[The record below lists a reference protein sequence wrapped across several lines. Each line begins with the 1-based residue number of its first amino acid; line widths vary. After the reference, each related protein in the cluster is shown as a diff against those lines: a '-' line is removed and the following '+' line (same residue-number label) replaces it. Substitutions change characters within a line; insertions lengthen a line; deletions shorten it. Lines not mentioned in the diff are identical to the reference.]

1 MSQSELARRAGVD
14 HTFISRLESGN
25 RLPTR
30 KIVVRL
36 ARELAGD
43 DSEMTVRFLAAA
55 GYAPVTVDPQADVAR
70 VWRLVALLCDHRLSE
85 PARRLASSVIDGL
98 VEALRAEIDRHII
111 RGNWSTTHTSEGGGE

>member
-1 MSQSELARRAGVD
+1 MSQSELARRTGVD

-43 DSEMTVRFLAAA
+43 DSEMTMRLLAAA

-98 VEALRAEIDRHII
+98 VEALRAEVDGHILVDN
-111 RGNWSTTHTSEGGGE
+111 GSMPHASQGGGR